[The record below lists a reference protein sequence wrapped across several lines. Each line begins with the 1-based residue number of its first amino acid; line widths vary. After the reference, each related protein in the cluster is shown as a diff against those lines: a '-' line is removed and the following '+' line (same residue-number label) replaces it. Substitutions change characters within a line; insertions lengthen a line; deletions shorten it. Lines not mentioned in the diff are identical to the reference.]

1 MSEINYKDI
10 TEYNKKKNENTP
22 AHNNEYKDEY
32 DDELHMLE
40 ENVEHEGANEDNDIS
55 NLIDND
61 EYDEELDVFEAENT
75 LKFNK
80 KKQKEVIIHNKNRI
94 TRPILTK
101 YEKTLILGTRA
112 QQISG
117 GSPILIDNVFLN
129 NDTNTPLNIARIEL
143 KNNVL
148 PFIIR
153 RPLPNGTYED
163 WQLTELKDYNK

>member
-10 TEYNKKKNENTP
+10 TEYNKNTNEDIP
-22 AHNNEYKDEY
+22 AQNNEYEDEY
-32 DDELHMLE
+32 DDELHIIE
-40 ENVEHEGANEDNDIS
+40 ENGEHEDNDIGTS

-61 EYDEELDVFEAENT
+61 EYDEELDVFEVENT

-80 KKQKEVIIHNKNRI
+80 KKSKKVIIPNKNRI

-117 GSPILIDNVFLN
+117 GSPILIDKVFLN
-129 NDTNTPLNIARIEL
+129 NNTNTPLNIARIEL

-163 WQLTELKDYNK
+163 WQLTELKDYNQ